1 MNAFSML
8 GAFGAVE
15 ITFTVIGAILLIA
28 IILLLVIVPVK
39 AYFTSL
45 ISKAH
50 ISMAKLT
57 SLKNCKIDPMTLVE
71 AYILAK
77 KSGVAIKVD

>member
-1 MNAFSML
+1 MNISML

-15 ITFTVIGAILLIA
+15 IAFTVIGAILLIA
-28 IILLLVIVPVK
+28 IILLLIIVPVK
-39 AYFTSL
+39 AYVTAL

-57 SLKNCKIDPMTLVE
+57 SLKKCKIDPMILVE
-71 AYILAK
+71 A
-77 KSGVAIKVD
+77 